1 MLHWP
6 PSLLVFTT
14 MPYCYLCSLQVEA
27 GAPLL
32 VLEAMKMEHPVTA
45 PRAGI
50 IQRLTV
56 SVGGQVSDGQLL
68 MRVEDGSLEGG
79 ATGVVV

>member
-1 MLHWP
+1 
-6 PSLLVFTT
+6 

-45 PRAGI
+45 PRAGV
-50 IQRLTV
+50 IQGLTV

-68 MRVEDGSLEGG
+68 MWVEDGSLEGG
-79 ATGVVV
+79 ATGGA

>member
-1 MLHWP
+1 M
-6 PSLLVFTT
+6 
-14 MPYCYLCSLQVEA
+14 
-27 GAPLL
+27 
-32 VLEAMKMEHPVTA
+32 LEAMKMEHPVTA